1 MLAPG
6 ANTELGLKKKI
17 KKALR
22 YAASWSWNELQK
34 DVQEAT
40 RTEHFEGISVY
51 FKGL

>member
-1 MLAPG
+1 MMAPG
-6 ANTELGLKKKI
+6 ADTELDLNFFL